1 MAAGKPVR
9 MILLQSSRQEMV
21 VAEETERRGLK
32 VI

>member
-9 MILLQSSRQEMV
+9 ILLQSSRQEMV